1 VGVTAMRIKLIFV
14 LVAALGAIP
23 AGAVDKTTLLPDTI
37 GAPAQVAA
45 LAAPE
50 QFASRSLYEYVDG
63 GADVYMD
70 AGLISCTVRR
80 YGGLKNKSAEFEI
93 ALFTMAAP
101 VNAFGLFRQLHEGHT
116 RAMGTESVAE
126 PLRVSFWKSS
136 LYAEVIDKSSKPV
149 PDSALLSLAKTV
161 ANRLPGDT
169 LLPAELRLL
178 PGAEKVSGSE
188 QYRKSGFLSRSFLD
202 NVVYA
207 QYRCKACACTL
218 FVMTCASDSAASARL
233 GIIGKEFGGD
243 NPRVHAFASRNR
255 VAGCAGC
262 GQKEFEGK
270 WFGVLLEQLRRTF

>member
-1 VGVTAMRIKLIFV
+1 MRIKLIFV

-202 NVVYA
+202 NVHALCHDLRVGQRRKREA
-207 QYRCKACACTL
+207 RHHRQGIRRGQ
-218 FVMTCASDSAASARL
+218 SARARVRVPQPGRRVRRMRAE
-233 GIIGKEFGGD
+233 GIRG
-243 NPRVHAFASRNR
+243 
-255 VAGCAGC
+255 
-262 GQKEFEGK
+262 
-270 WFGVLLEQLRRTF
+270 